1 MPPCGA
7 RRPSSACSAVRT
19 ASPVP
24 SGGSCTTLSA
34 GETIRATLSICC
46 PTTTTLAAGDRGCKA
61 SNKCAIIGRPAIG
74 CMTLGIADFIRVPL
88 PAARMMAANRGWL
101 IDSSKRTENMSGCSL
116 ARHRRGYNSQI
127 VAKYSTTTQ
136 SLSRWKGSSSSPTR
150 LSAYSLSP
158 LARLVRPSSVP
169 NPRSS
174 PAPHGVAR
182 RYG

>member
-1 MPPCGA
+1 M
-7 RRPSSACSAVRT
+7 RDHW
-19 ASPVP
+19 
-24 SGGSCTTLSA
+24 
-34 GETIRATLSICC
+34 
-46 PTTTTLAAGDRGCKA
+46 PTGNPMHDLGDRGFHSRA
-61 SNKCAIIGRPAIG
+61 
-74 CMTLGIADFIRVPL
+74 
-88 PAARMMAANRGWL
+88 AARGKDDGGETGLAHRQL
-101 IDSSKRTENMSGCSL
+101 ETDRKMSGCSL

-136 SLSRWKGSSSSPTR
+136 SLSRWKGSSSSSTR